1 MEVSTAAQAVDAAR
15 TYLAGES
22 FGRYGYVPAV
32 DAEHVRVVP
41 NGFIVPWNTEAYL
54 RTRDIN
60 DGLAGNW
67 PIFVDTES
75 GECRLTMRHDLKD
88 WLTA

>member
-1 MEVSTAAQAVDAAR
+1 VSTPS
-15 TYLAGES
+15 GEGP
-22 FGRYGYVPAV
+22 FRRYGYVPAV

-54 RTRDIN
+54 RTQDIN

-67 PIFVDTES
+67 PIFVDAAS
-75 GECRLTMRHDLKD
+75 GECRLTTRDD
-88 WLTA
+88 FRD